1 MEWQQNREGHKIKK
15 NLSLYKCYLRIL
27 GKLTS
32 YKNWL
37 KEESKND
44 NITNCKLYFNKFIFI
59 HIRDFKAG
67 RYDLLYDSNNKPSFY
82 RDVRKKPYNRETAKA
97 ERLNIFL
104 HDLNYK
110 KN

>member
-1 MEWQQNREGHKIKK
+1 MEWQHNREGHKIKK
-15 NLSLYKCYLRIL
+15 NLSLFKCYLRIL

-37 KEESKND
+37 KEESKKD

-67 RYDLLYDSNNKPSFY
+67 RYDLYSDKKLFY
-82 RDVRKKPYNRETAKA
+82 RGVRKKPYNKEKAKE

-104 HDLNYK
+104 HDLNHK